1 MIQMNKCI
9 LLFGAVMITG
19 CAAEPV
25 KQTLEYPPVVTFESP
40 ESGSEFNVGDEITF
54 VASVFDDNQTSDTLQ
69 IVWNSDKDLSDETPL
84 IEGEATLTISS
95 LSATCTLSFYAIDD
109 EQASAQDWIQINYRL
124 IFFVSRYTNR
134 SYKNYGK

>member
-1 MIQMNKCI
+1 MYIAFWCCDDYWMCS
-9 LLFGAVMITG
+9 F
-19 CAAEPV
+19 PV

-69 IVWNSDKDLSDETPL
+69 IVWNSDKDLILDETPAS

-95 LSATCTLSFYAIDD
+95 LSATHI
-109 EQASAQDWIQINYRL
+109 IQILRL
-124 IFFVSRYTNR
+124 MMSKRVLKIG
-134 SYKNYGK
+134 YKSNLLTDLLCKQVYELFLQTIMEE

>member
-1 MIQMNKCI
+1 MIQMNKCM
-9 LLFGAVMITG
+9 LLFGAVTITG

-69 IVWNSDKDLSDETPL
+69 IVWNSDKDLILDETPAS

-95 LSATCTLSFYAIDD
+95 LSAATHIITITAIDD
-109 EQASAQDWIQINYRL
+109 EQASAQDWIQIE
-124 IFFVSRYTNR
+124 IID
-134 SYKNYGK
+134 

>member
-1 MIQMNKCI
+1 MIQMNKCMWF
-9 LLFGAVMITG
+9 FGAVTITG

-40 ESGSEFNVGDEITF
+40 ESGSEFNAGDEITF

-69 IVWNSDKDLSDETPL
+69 IVWNSDKDLILDETPAS

-95 LSATCTLSFYAIDD
+95 LSAATHIITITAIDD
-109 EQASAQDWIQINYRL
+109 ELASAQDWIQIE
-124 IFFVSRYTNR
+124 IID
-134 SYKNYGK
+134 